1 MADAVDRRDGLRR
14 RIYLGLLAVGIPSLM
29 AVWATR
35 RGSDPLVAWTY
46 PPLAVSQ
53 VGVLVGLLRR
63 RLSVQR
69 AERTVLLGLV
79 VVFLSEVARQ
89 VWVADG
95 EGPHVST
102 LLSLN
107 LMTMLAYVAY
117 ETRQALRVALGIV
130 AAYVVIIAVWLLP
143 LVLAAGGGGG
153 DAAEYVSVAMF
164 MLTSV
169 GLLHVLAQTKEQA
182 AEARSSAAALEAL
195 ANTDVLTGIANRRR
209 LHDALEE
216 ALAGPVAV
224 VLLDVDRF
232 KRINDTHGHVVGD
245 DVLQAVATT
254 IDGVAGGD
262 GLVGRWGGEEFLVVL
277 PTGDTE
283 RAWAVA
289 EACRAAIADLDMPLV
304 GPVTCSLG
312 VAVAAP
318 GDTPWS
324 VLSRADGALYD
335 AKRQG
340 RDRVNLQDGL
350 ELPFPV

>member
-14 RIYLGLLAVGIPSLM
+14 RIYVALLVVGIPSLM

-35 RGSDPLVAWTY
+35 RAADPIVAWCY

-63 RLSVQR
+63 RLSVPR

-89 VWVADG
+89 VWIADG
-95 EGPHVST
+95 EGPHVSS

-130 AAYVVIIAVWLLP
+130 GAYVVIIAVRLLP
-143 LVLAAGGGGG
+143 LVLAGGGGG

-209 LHDALEE
+209 LHDALGE

-245 DVLQAVATT
+245 DVLQTVATT
-254 IDGVAGGD
+254 IEGVAGGD
-262 GLVGRWGGEEFLVVL
+262 GLVGRWGGEEFLVIL
-277 PTGDTE
+277 PTDE
-283 RAWAVA
+283 AQRAWGVA

-312 VAVAAP
+312 VAVADP
-318 GDTPWS
+318 EDTAWS
-324 VLSRADGALYD
+324 LLSRADAALYD

-340 RDRVNLQDGL
+340 RDRVNLQDGID
-350 ELPFPV
+350 LPFPV